1 MARWGES
8 VDLTV
13 APNLIGASPSAHPA
27 GNRSEKLLTNRAHIA
42 KLAVV
47 LGLAGSAVVP
57 AHALASNGGA
67 AAPASSAPAAA
78 PAPAGPVGTSALQTD
93 PVALLGHVLRLR
105 GNLGSAGANRSL
117 LIERYDAA
125 TATWMTATTTT
136 TDGSGAFAASWRTD
150 HIGVTQ
156 LRVSYAAASGRAQ
169 STAAQPTVDVTIY
182 RPGYATWYGPGFY
195 GQKTACGVL
204 LTHHTLGVAHPTLP
218 CGTPVQIF
226 YAGRSITVPVIDRG
240 PYGGRAHWDLTEAT
254 AHALAFDGNQ
264 LIGALRA
271 AQAR

>member
-1 MARWGES
+1 M
-8 VDLTV
+8 
-13 APNLIGASPSAHPA
+13 
-27 GNRSEKLLTNRAHIA
+27 LLTTRAHIA

-57 AHALASNGGA
+57 AHALAGNGGA
-67 AAPASSAPAAA
+67 SAPDSSAPAAA
-78 PAPAGPVGTSALQTD
+78 GPTPAPATGPAGPVGTSALQTD

-117 LIERYDAA
+117 LIERYDTA

-136 TDGSGAFAASWRTD
+136 TDGNGAFAASWRTD

-169 STAAQPTVDVTIY
+169 STDAQPTVDVTIY

-218 CGTPVQIF
+218 CGTPVQIV

-271 AQAR
+271 TQAR